1 MKTRKSITYLF
12 RGLALGALMIAATGI
27 YFGTTS
33 SGAGDDPSLR
43 GNQVGIAYPSSENSQ
58 GFQAPAYWVQ
68 RDEAEEMAYDE
79 LSKNFVG
86 IAYPSSENSQG
97 LQAPAYWVQRDEI
110 KHLESQIASLLA
122 DAARDP
128 SRNTPQLNREIERL
142 DYQIDRLRQRAE

>member
-79 LSKNFVG
+79 LSRNFIG
-86 IAYPSSENSQG
+86 IPS
-97 LQAPAYWVQRDEI
+97 
-110 KHLESQIASLLA
+110 
-122 DAARDP
+122 P
-128 SRNTPQLNREIERL
+128 SDNQVKSPMLIMEE
-142 DYQIDRLRQRAE
+142 QRAADRQADLQDMIQYWNQLKEDEATKSP

>member
-1 MKTRKSITYLF
+1 
-12 RGLALGALMIAATGI
+12 MIAATGI

-43 GNQVGIAYPSSENSQ
+43 SNQ
-58 GFQAPAYWVQ
+58 
-68 RDEAEEMAYDE
+68 
-79 LSKNFVG
+79 VG

-97 LQAPAYWVQRDEI
+97 LQAPAYRVQRDEI

-142 DYQIDRLRQRAE
+142 DNEIDMLRLNAMQNQPAGRPEQNMLDRGFDWSE